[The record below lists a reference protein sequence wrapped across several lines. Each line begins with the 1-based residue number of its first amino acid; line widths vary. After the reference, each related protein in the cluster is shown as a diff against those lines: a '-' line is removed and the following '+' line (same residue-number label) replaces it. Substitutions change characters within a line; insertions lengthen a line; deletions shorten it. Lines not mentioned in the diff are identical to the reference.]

1 MIRDVLKGA
10 RGHLL
15 ATLREIGDTC
25 LDEIPEA
32 LRERKLTVRDVFF
45 ILAWHEAHHQ
55 GQAHLT
61 VNLYRASR

>member
-10 RGHLL
+10 REHLL
-15 ATLREIGDTC
+15 DTLRAIGDDR

-45 ILAWHEAHHQ
+45 VLAWHERTTR
-55 GQAHLT
+55 GNRT
-61 VNLYRASR
+61 